1 MEAIFTTTGMQIKP
15 YRPSKAKIILMAR
28 SVWVKGSHAPKPVT
42 AYVMQDPNGKRLCTY
57 KCHPTWLEE
66 VIPDIVIS
74 YMTPNHKEELGQSF
88 SLNPDIIPNE
98 TQISV
103 AQTILNNNFKVAF
116 FNLPTGIGKTLGS
129 IYLMSIL
136 NTKGWLMCYRTIVL
150 EQWRDT
156 LENATTFDTSRV
168 CIIHEGKQLMKM
180 AMGDWPFEK
189 YDFYLST
196 PKILTMF
203 AEREGMDLLND
214 VFNNAGIGVK
224 FYDEASSNVGN
235 IVKINALTNV
245 ERTYYLSADFGQAA
259 PAQSKLYHKMFAST
273 PVIRLNDEIIKS
285 MMYTVAILTRYNTNP
300 SFSDVESVFG
310 QYGFSRQRYME
321 YQLKE
326 DMFYHAL
333 SSTLMAIHKSDPT
346 SHYKTLILCTL
357 IEHVNNLLTWVTQF
371 YKKEL
376 RDKHTKVVR
385 YHSDMP
391 KEEREE
397 ALKTGQVI
405 VSTFQSMGIGVDIKL
420 IRNVIDLVPVNP
432 IEDNQAAGRA
442 RALPNGENVFYHM
455 FIDDGFEYVKM
466 RLPDRLTYL
475 QEQKLKDIY
484 SIKYS

>member
-1 MEAIFTTTGMQIKP
+1 MEAIFTTTGMQLKP
-15 YRPSKAKIILMAR
+15 YRPSKAKMILMAR
-28 SVWVKGSHAPKPVT
+28 SVWVKGSHGPKPVT
-42 AYVMQDPNGKRLCTY
+42 AYVMSDPNGKRLCTY
-57 KCHPTWLEE
+57 KCHPSWLQE
-66 VIPDIVIS
+66 VIPDIVIVHKP
-74 YMTPNHKEELGQSF
+74 PNQKEPLGQTF
-88 SLNPDIIPNE
+88 TLNADIIPNE

-103 AQTILNNNFKVAF
+103 AQTILDNNFKTAF

-150 EQWRDT
+150 EQWKST
-156 LENATTFDTSRV
+156 LEASTTFDVSRV
-168 CIIHEGKQLMKM
+168 CLVHEGKQLMKM

-203 AEREGMDLLND
+203 AERMGMDLLND

-224 FYDEASSNVGN
+224 FYDEACSNVGN

-259 PAQSKLYHKMFAST
+259 PAQTKLYHKMFAST
-273 PVIRLNDEIIKS
+273 PIIRLNEKIIQS
-285 MMYTVAILTRYNTNP
+285 MMYTVAILTRYNTHP
-300 SFSDVESVFG
+300 SFTDVESVFG
-310 QYGFSRQRYME
+310 KFGFSRQKFME
-321 YQLKE
+321 YQLQE

-333 SSTLMAIHKSDPT
+333 SSTLTAIHSSDPEG
-346 SHYKTLILCTL
+346 HYRTLILCTI
-357 IEHVNNLLTWVTQF
+357 IEHVNLLLSWVSNF
-371 YKKEL
+371 YKREL
-376 RDKHTKVVR
+376 HADAIKVVR
-385 YHSDMP
+385 FHSDMP
-391 KEEREE
+391 KEERDE

-405 VSTFQSMGIGVDIKL
+405 VSTFQSMGVGVDLKL

-432 IEDNQAAGRA
+432 MEDNQAAGRA
-442 RALPNGENVFYHM
+442 RALPNGANVFYHI
-455 FIDDGFEYVKM
+455 FVDDGFEYVKM

-475 QEQKLKDIY
+475 QEQKIKDIY